1 MTPSPASAPLP
12 QPDVACLRA
21 LAERLR
27 AAQFTPAGLRALWG
41 VDADAALQ
49 RNNATPARLRLRG
62 RSEPQAVLA
71 GLFVLRVPQ
80 PVTAVRAAL
89 GEELCD
95 ALTESGLL
103 VQIAGTA
110 PALGAGLPLV
120 RAAAPGAAGAG
131 AAARSDSS
139 SVPAAQ
145 DDPAPSAARPAASPP
160 RLMSRLALTPY
171 AVPTGVPRGQ
181 CPGDET
187 VWLFS
192 DHGTL
197 TRSEPVSDDFVL
209 GLGGAGRTLAEITPR
224 HRVHSALD
232 LGTGCGIQ
240 AILLARHADRVVA
253 TDFSIRALHLAAL
266 TAQLN
271 GVEESIE
278 FRLGSLFDPVPE
290 SFDLIVSNPPFV
302 ITPQGRDGQLEYRD
316 GGMEGDGIMRTLLA
330 QTPGHL
336 RPDGHAVFLGNWEYG
351 PDTVDPTGRVGD
363 AQTSIMVIERER
375 LDPVAYAETWIRD
388 GGVARATQRWAAD
401 TEAWLA
407 DFASRSVDRIGFGW
421 VRMHRLPG
429 EASELGATAPGAG
442 AEAGAG
448 ADSGTGPAAGSRPG
462 SATGSEAGT
471 AGNDD
476 GNPGSDAAVRHFEE
490 LDQPLGANA
499 AGIAAHLDT
508 RLAMLE
514 WLAAA
519 DDAELAE
526 TAFVRSGDVTEHRH
540 FMPGQ
545 EAPTMITI
553 EQGTGF
559 ARTFSSD
566 AALSGFLG
574 VADGSLTLG
583 AVAAALSGLLEVEE
597 SALRAQLI
605 AQVRTLVPA
614 GVVYP
619 QV

>member
-1 MTPSPASAPLP
+1 M
-12 QPDVACLRA
+12 
-21 LAERLR
+21 
-27 AAQFTPAGLRALWG
+27 
-41 VDADAALQ
+41 
-49 RNNATPARLRLRG
+49 
-62 RSEPQAVLA
+62 
-71 GLFVLRVPQ
+71 
-80 PVTAVRAAL
+80 
-89 GEELCD
+89 
-95 ALTESGLL
+95 
-103 VQIAGTA
+103 A

-197 TRSEPVSDDFVL
+197 TQSEPVSNDFVL

-351 PDTVDPTGRVGD
+351 PDTVDPTGWVGD

-442 AEAGAG
+442 SEVGTGTEAGTANSHAG
-448 ADSGTGPAAGSRPG
+448 TANAD
-462 SATGSEAGT
+462 SEAGT

>member
-1 MTPSPASAPLP
+1 MTPSPASTPLP
-12 QPDVACLRA
+12 RPADSDLRA
-21 LAERLR
+21 LAELLR
-27 AAQFTPAGLRALWG
+27 ASQFTPAGLRALWG

-49 RNNATPARLRLRG
+49 RSNASPARLRLRG
-62 RSEPQAVLA
+62 RTEPQAVLA

-80 PVTAVRAAL
+80 PVAAVRAAL
-89 GEELCD
+89 GAELCD
-95 ALTESGLL
+95 ALTEAELL
-103 VQIAGTA
+103 VQIAGMA
-110 PALGAGLPLV
+110 PALDAGASGG
-120 RAAAPGAAGAG
+120 RAAAP
-131 AAARSDSS
+131 AAA
-139 SVPAAQ
+139 
-145 DDPAPSAARPAASPP
+145 PP

-181 CPGDET
+181 RPGDET

-197 TRSEPVSDDFVL
+197 TQSEPVSDDFVL

-224 HRVHSALD
+224 HRVGTALD

-271 GVEESIE
+271 GVEDTIE

-290 SFDLIVSNPPFV
+290 AFDLVASNPPFV
-302 ITPQGRDGQLEYRD
+302 ITPQGRDHLEYRD

-330 QTPGHL
+330 QTPAHL

-351 PDTVDPTGRVGD
+351 PDTVDPTGWVGD

-388 GGVARATQRWAAD
+388 GGVARATQHWAAD

-421 VRMHRLPG
+421 VRMHRLPD
-429 EASELGATAPGAG
+429 EASEPASTAPGTG
-442 AEAGAG
+442 PEV
-448 ADSGTGPAAGSRPG
+448 GTGPDASAGHAENADPEASVPSGREPGESGGAAPAMDAEAPG
-462 SATGSEAGT
+462 SA
-471 AGNDD
+471 
-476 GNPGSDAAVRHFEE
+476 AAVRHFET

-499 AGIAAHLDT
+499 AGIAAHLDA
-508 RLAMLE
+508 RLAMFE
-514 WLAAA
+514 WLSAAN
-519 DDAELAE
+519 DAELAA
-526 TAFVRSGDVTEHRH
+526 TAFVRSGDITEHRH

-545 EAPTMITI
+545 ESPTMITI

-559 ARTFSSD
+559 ARTFASD
-566 AALSGFLG
+566 PALSGFLG

-583 AVAAALSGLLEVEE
+583 AVAAALSELLEVEE
-597 SALRAQLI
+597 PALRAQLVD
-605 AQVRTLVPA
+605 QVRLLVPA
-614 GVVYP
+614 GVIYP

>member
-1 MTPSPASAPLP
+1 MLAKL
-12 QPDVACLRA
+12 LRA
-21 LAERLR
+21 S
-27 AAQFTPAGLRALWG
+27 QFTPTGLRALWG

-62 RSEPQAVLA
+62 RTEPQAVLA
-71 GLFVLRVPQ
+71 ALFVLRVPQ

-95 ALTESGLL
+95 SLTESGLF
-103 VQIAGTA
+103 VEIAGVA
-110 PALGAGLPLV
+110 PALSAGMPLV
-120 RAAAPGAAGAG
+120 RPVAPGSAATG
-131 AAARSDSS
+131 AATQGDSGSTS
-139 SVPAAQ
+139 SAQ
-145 DDPAPSAARPAASPP
+145 GDSTPSAARPTASPP
-160 RLMSRLALTPY
+160 RLMSRLSLTPY
-171 AVPTGVPRGQ
+171 AVPAGVPRGQ
-181 CPGDET
+181 RPGDET

-197 TRSEPVSDDFVL
+197 TQSEPVSDDFVL

-224 HRVHSALD
+224 HRVRTALD

-240 AILLARHADRVVA
+240 AILLARHAEHVVA
-253 TDFSIRALHLAAL
+253 TDFSMRALHLAAL

-271 GVEESIE
+271 GVEEIIE
-278 FRLGSLFDPVPE
+278 FRLGSLFEPVPE
-290 SFDLIVSNPPFV
+290 SFDLVVSNPPFV
-302 ITPQGRDGQLEYRD
+302 ITPQDRDDHLEYRD

-351 PDTVDPTGRVGD
+351 PDTVDPTGWVGD

-407 DFASRSVDRIGFGW
+407 DFAARSVDRIGFGW
-421 VRMHRLPG
+421 VRMHRLPD
-429 EASELGATAPGAG
+429 EASELGSKASGA
-442 AEAGAG
+442 
-448 ADSGTGPAAGSRPG
+448 
-462 SATGSEAGT
+462 GSEAGT
-471 AGNDD
+471 GTEAGTANSHAGTVNADFEAGTAGTD
-476 GNPGSDAAVRHFEE
+476 AETSGSAAAVRHFEE
-490 LDQPLGANA
+490 LDQPLGANS

-508 RLAMLE
+508 RLAMFE

-545 EAPTMITI
+545 ESPTMITL

-559 ARTFSSD
+559 ARTFASD
-566 AALSGFLG
+566 PALSGFLG
-574 VADGSLTLG
+574 VADGALTLG

>member
-95 ALTESGLL
+95 ALTESGLF

-181 CPGDET
+181 RPGDET
-187 VWLFS
+187 VWLVS

-197 TRSEPVSDDFVL
+197 TQSEPVSDDFVL

-351 PDTVDPTGRVGD
+351 PDTVDPTGWVGD

-401 TEAWLA
+401 TEAWLT

-421 VRMHRLPG
+421 VRMHRLPD
-429 EASELGATAPGAG
+429 EASGLDATASGAG

-448 ADSGTGPAAGSRPG
+448 AENSAAGTPG
-462 SATGSEAGT
+462 SA
-471 AGNDD
+471 
-476 GNPGSDAAVRHFEE
+476 AAVRHFEE

-605 AQVRTLVPA
+605 GQVRTLVPA

>member
-89 GEELCD
+89 GEDLCD
-95 ALTESGLL
+95 SLTESGLF
-103 VQIAGTA
+103 VEIAGVA
-110 PALGAGLPLV
+110 PALSAGMPLV
-120 RAAAPGAAGAG
+120 RPVAPGSAATN
-131 AAARSDSS
+131 AATQGDSDSTS
-139 SVPAAQ
+139 SAQ
-145 DDPAPSAARPAASPP
+145 GDSTPSAARPTASPP

-171 AVPTGVPRGQ
+171 AVPAGVPRGQ
-181 CPGDET
+181 RPGDET

-197 TRSEPVSDDFVL
+197 TQSEPVSDDFVL

-351 PDTVDPTGRVGD
+351 PDTVDPTGWVGD

-448 ADSGTGPAAGSRPG
+448 AAGAENSAAGTSG
-462 SATGSEAGT
+462 SA
-471 AGNDD
+471 
-476 GNPGSDAAVRHFEE
+476 AAVRHFEE

-545 EAPTMITI
+545 EAPTMITL

-559 ARTFSSD
+559 ARTFASD
-566 AALSGFLG
+566 PALSGFLG